1 MDTANGFEGRKPLLL
16 GQHARFVLGLVVGII
31 AGVFLVANRSGELET
46 ATAAT
51 YTEGSARPL
60 LWNLRNLYA
69 PWVLEFQGVKRL
81 WAGGWLTD
89 ADRENYSNL
98 IQSGVAPS
106 TAVGPDKIFY
116 SEFVHGVWTQPV
128 LSFRKVGF
136 HVNDP
141 SVIQPPS
148 SDGIDR
154 SNWLYMYYT
163 AISND
168 DIEQGQWNRHTIG
181 FASSA
186 DGGRT
191 WTDHGIIISQ
201 SNGVDNGGAWSP
213 SALVV
218 ENQIWL
224 YYHGNRMPDPVES
237 LQNYRSRLNL
247 NGWQLVETDKLVF
260 HHRESCVWG
269 NTSFAYLCPPTYN
282 ADGLVKVNLDVSI
295 QNGHF
300 VLLANDPTSH
310 YILRLV
316 SDDGINWQRSS
327 RDTNPI
333 LNGGPYFVTTPHA
346 EVVEGDRYTIYFG
359 FSATDNS
366 RFDSIHAWEFH

>member
-60 LWNLRNLYA
+60 LWNLRNLY
-69 PWVLEFQGVKRL
+69 E
-81 WAGGWLTD
+81 
-89 ADRENYSNL
+89 
-98 IQSGVAPS
+98 
-106 TAVGPDKIFY
+106 
-116 SEFVHGVWTQPV
+116 
-128 LSFRKVGF
+128 
-136 HVNDP
+136 
-141 SVIQPPS
+141 
-148 SDGIDR
+148 
-154 SNWLYMYYT
+154 
-163 AISND
+163 
-168 DIEQGQWNRHTIG
+168 WNRHTIG